1 MQALE
6 QVEDIFSNL
15 RTSSITEEEA
25 QEKLAQ
31 SFSMLNKEEAMIV
44 MKKMDRYQYETNLQK
59 TVYVVC
65 PILYD
70 FINERD

>member
-25 QEKLAQ
+25 QEKLSQ
-31 SFSMLNKEEAMIV
+31 SFSRLNKEEAMIV